1 MSYVLVSYVCLIHV
15 IMYLV
20 HVSDVRITSR
30 VESWIISCVIP
41 PLISYRVK
49 SCRIMMLQ
57 VRELLSAFGPLK
69 SFHLVR
75 DPGSPTSKGYGF
87 CEYLNAAVTAM
98 ACEGLHGMQL
108 GDKTLTV
115 RPATDRG

>member
-1 MSYVLVSYVCLIHV
+1 MSRGCYG
-15 IMYLV
+15 
-20 HVSDVRITSR
+20 
-30 VESWIISCVIP
+30 P
-41 PLISYRVK
+41 
-49 SCRIMMLQ
+49 Q

-87 CEYLNAAVTAM
+87 CEYLNGGVTAI
-98 ACEGLHGMQL
+98 ACEGLHGMTL

>member
-1 MSYVLVSYVCLIHV
+1 MVLGESREFARPCIPNNPPVYCFDAWPFDARMSRGCYDI
-15 IMYLV
+15 
-20 HVSDVRITSR
+20 
-30 VESWIISCVIP
+30 
-41 PLISYRVK
+41 
-49 SCRIMMLQ
+49 Q

-87 CEYLNAAVTAM
+87 CEYLNAGVTAI
-98 ACEGLHGMQL
+98 ACEGLHGMTL

>member
-1 MSYVLVSYVCLIHV
+1 MGTCVFLNPSRWCLFFF
-15 IMYLV
+15 
-20 HVSDVRITSR
+20 
-30 VESWIISCVIP
+30 E
-41 PLISYRVK
+41 
-49 SCRIMMLQ
+49 Q

-87 CEYLNAAVTAM
+87 CEYVDRAVTAI
-98 ACEGLHGMQL
+98 ACEGLHGMTL

>member
-1 MSYVLVSYVCLIHV
+1 MRVRVRIVVCLIGRV
-15 IMYLV
+15 LARTGLRA
-20 HVSDVRITSR
+20 DLRIGA
-30 VESWIISCVIP
+30 
-41 PLISYRVK
+41 
-49 SCRIMMLQ
+49 Q

-87 CEYLNAAVTAM
+87 CEYLDARVTAM